1 MAFREAE
8 IRKLIRLLEES
19 DVDEIEVSHWG
30 TKIRVAR
37 RRKGQGEPEQAD
49 SADSMPMPHIVVPPK
64 RVTEA
69 VPGEVSGETEELFEI
84 RSPMVGTF
92 YRAASPDAEPLVQ
105 EGDKVT
111 AGQVLCIIEAMKVMN
126 QIESEVSGEITKVLT
141 ENATPVEYNQGLFLV
156 KPA

>member
-19 DVDEIEVSHWG
+19 DVDEIEVSRWG

-37 RRKGQGEPEQAD
+37 RRKGQGEPEGGD
-49 SADSMPMPHIVVPPK
+49 SADSMPMPHITVPPK
-64 RVTEA
+64 RVTEV
-69 VPGEVSGETEELFEI
+69 VPGEESGQTKGLFEI

-92 YRAASPDAEPLVQ
+92 YRAASPDADPFVE
-105 EGDKVT
+105 EGDKVK

-126 QIESEVSGEITKVLT
+126 QIESEVSGEITRVLVD
-141 ENATPVEYNQGLFLV
+141 NATPVEYNQGLFLV
-156 KPA
+156 KPG